1 MLDAGPGTIRAKSR
15 ALSDLRAE
23 SWASTTVPRW
33 SPKRGDARRDSSL
46 PVEFNEGDA
55 MNLVDGQFAFAT
67 DEVLVFPAPNLSA
80 ERHPAFAA
88 TFGPL

>member
-1 MLDAGPGTIRAKSR
+1 
-15 ALSDLRAE
+15 
-23 SWASTTVPRW
+23 
-33 SPKRGDARRDSSL
+33 
-46 PVEFNEGDA
+46 